1 MEAENVQP
9 TTSSFETFR
18 EAELNAVTDL
28 KRIRDVSQRIGL
40 EEGIVELI
48 DTALERLKERRFSIA
63 IVGEFKRG
71 KSTFIN
77 ALLQKEILP
86 ADILPC
92 SATLNRVRYSIQ
104 SSVEIVYKGENGADG
119 RVEEIAVDELQ
130 EYVTKLTPES
140 EQVAASI
147 KEAIVY
153 YPLPYLKNNVEIID
167 TPGMNDDDTM
177 TAVTLGVLPEVS
189 AAVLIIMPESPFS
202 KYEADFL
209 NNQLLL
215 SDLSRVIFVVTAM
228 DRIMREKD
236 RQRVLDGIRQR
247 ITNSV
252 EERLAEQFGQDSDD
266 YKLYRKQIGVP
277 RIFGL
282 SGYQALIAREEND
295 EELYAKSGFG
305 KFEEALEQFV
315 TETRGAAE
323 LQVVSNRII
332 SASNEILKK
341 LEMEAGI
348 MQMKQTEFDE
358 KYNLSMAELDTLL
371 QRRDEEIG
379 QIDEAAKK
387 TMRRLRPYID
397 ELPGQIKQAA
407 VQVID
412 EIEISADDMKKDTF
426 QEKLNR
432 IVMEAIRTATKRHS
446 EKIQIE
452 IERDLSAELNRLGDF
467 AEEVTR
473 VLRDVEMQFY
483 VPESQDQSPDA
494 AFTALA
500 GIAAS
505 GFGGVISGYMEAGG
519 KGAAVGG
526 AAGFGAAVASG
537 VVLLT
542 LGLPLTWPVMIPL
555 GILAAFTGKWTVRSV
570 FKGQRIDSFRESYK
584 EQVLQQIDEQLR
596 AKSLEAEVKKQVEMT
611 YNAIKERLM
620 GELDVSMEQTRKT
633 LDTLRSQKAR
643 KELEAEHNRK
653 ERENLRLETE
663 RIRTRNQALSDY
675 VVDLTHI

>member
-1 MEAENVQP
+1 MESENNQLEV
-9 TTSSFETFR
+9 SSFETFR
-18 EAELNAVTDL
+18 EAELNAVSDL
-28 KRIRDVSQRIGL
+28 KRVRDVSQRIGM
-40 EEGIVELI
+40 EEGTIKLI
-48 DTALERLKERRFSIA
+48 DIALERLKERRFSIA

-77 ALLQKEILP
+77 ALLGKEILP

-92 SATLNRVRYSIQ
+92 SATLNRVRYGMQ
-104 SSVEIVYKGENGADG
+104 PSVEIIFKGENGADG
-119 RVEEIAVDELQ
+119 RVETIAIDELQ
-130 EYVTKLTPES
+130 NYVTKLTPES

-147 KEAIVY
+147 KEAIIY

-167 TPGMNDDDTM
+167 TPGMNDDDMM

-189 AAVLIIMPESPFS
+189 AAILIIMPESPFS

-209 NNQLLL
+209 NNQLML
-215 SDLSRVIFVVTAM
+215 SDLGRVIFVVTAM
-228 DRIMREKD
+228 DRIMRESDKA
-236 RQRVLDGIRQR
+236 RILEAINQR
-247 ITNSV
+247 IETSV
-252 EERLAEQFGQDSDD
+252 EERLAEQFDEGSDD
-266 YKLYRKQIGVP
+266 YELYRKQIGIP
-277 RIFGL
+277 QAFGL
-282 SGYQALIAREEND
+282 SGYQALIAKEEND
-295 EELYAKSGFG
+295 DDLFAKSGFG
-305 KFEEALEQFV
+305 EFEEKLEKFI

-341 LEMEAGI
+341 LEMEAGV
-348 MQMKQTEFDE
+348 MQMEQAEFDE
-358 KYNLSMAELDTLL
+358 KYNLAMVELDTLL
-371 QRRDEEIG
+371 QRRDEEMG

-397 ELPGQIKQAA
+397 ELPAQIKQAA

-412 EIEISADDMKKDTF
+412 EIEISAKDLESDTF

-432 IVMEAIRTATKRHS
+432 VVMEAIRNATKRNS
-446 EKIQIE
+446 EKIQVE
-452 IERDLSAELNRLGDF
+452 LERDLSAELNRLGDF

-483 VPESQDQSPDA
+483 VPVSSERSSDA

-500 GIAAS
+500 GAAAI
-505 GFGGVISGYMEAGG
+505 GLGGVISGYTEAGG

-526 AAGFGAAVASG
+526 AAGYGAIVASG
-537 VVLLT
+537 VMLLA

-555 GILAAFTGKWTVRSV
+555 GVLAAFTGKWTVRSV
-570 FKGQRIDSFRESYK
+570 FKEQRIDNFREAYK
-584 EQVLQQIDEQLR
+584 EQVLRQIDEQLR
-596 AKSLEAEVKKQVEMT
+596 VKNLEIEVKKQVDLT

-633 LDTLRSQKAR
+633 LDSLRSQKAR

-653 ERENLRLETE
+653 EREDMRMEIQ
-663 RIRTRNQALSDY
+663 RIRTRNQAVSDY